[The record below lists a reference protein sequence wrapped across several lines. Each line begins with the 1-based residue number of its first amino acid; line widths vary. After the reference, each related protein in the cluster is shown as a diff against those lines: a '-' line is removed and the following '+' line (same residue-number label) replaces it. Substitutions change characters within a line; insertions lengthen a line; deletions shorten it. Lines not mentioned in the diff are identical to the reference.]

1 MERSRIDVLLE
12 RLIGLLVLAV
22 LLVGPLATGLV
33 RSQDF
38 VWVIGLTASAVGLW
52 ILRIWISPEHR
63 VLFPPICYA
72 VLAFVGYAAWRYTQ
86 APIEYIARQ
95 ELLRILVYAGI
106 FFVFLN
112 NLHRQDATQ
121 RVSIAL
127 LVLAMLISFYAV
139 YQFLTRSEYVWNF
152 VRPHGYEGR
161 ASGTYINPNHLAGF
175 LEMILPIGV
184 ALVLAGRF
192 NVLSK
197 VLLGYASLVVLVGL
211 GLTISR
217 AGWGAAGVGILFLLG
232 LYLVAYTE
240 NWMPALLAACC
251 LGGLG
256 IALFLVAR
264 KADAGQNRLTELRS
278 TYDVRYRIWPA
289 AVMVWEEN
297 FWFGG
302 GPDHFDDRYRK
313 YRAASD
319 QLVGRPGKAHNDYL
333 NALADWGVVGVGLIS
348 TALLCLVWGVVRSWK
363 YLQRSTNELGSA
375 RQSTRAAI
383 ALGTSAGLVAILAHS
398 VYDFNMHIPANAI
411 TAITLM
417 AILTGFIRY
426 STERYWVSGVAW
438 MRILV
443 SLPFVA
449 GLAYLGPQGWRLYRE
464 SEQLAAAAAIKVMSP
479 ERLNHLKA
487 AFGVDDRNAK
497 TAYAIGEHF
506 WKESSDGGDG
516 YEEKAKEALGWF
528 ERAQALNPLDPGPLI
543 RIGMCLDWLE
553 RKTEALP
560 YFEKALALDPNG
572 FNTVGHMGW
581 HYFQV
586 ENYVE
591 AKKWFDKSVGL
602 YWHENPLAFT
612 YLKLIEKKLADKAPV
627 KP

>member
-12 RLIGLLVLAV
+12 GVIGLLVLAV
-22 LLVGPLATGLV
+22 LMIGPLATGLV
-33 RSQDF
+33 RPQDF
-38 VWVIGLTASAVGLW
+38 VWAMGLTALAVGLW
-52 ILRIWISPEHR
+52 VLRIWISPEHR

-72 VLAFVGYAAWRYTQ
+72 VLAFVGYAVWCYTR

-112 NLHRQDATQ
+112 NLHRQEVTQ
-121 RVSIAL
+121 RVAVAF

-139 YQFLTRSEYVWNF
+139 YQFLTRSEQVWTF
-152 VRPHGYEGR
+152 TRPHGYEGR

-184 ALVLAGRF
+184 AFVMAGRF
-192 NVLSK
+192 NILSK
-197 VLLGYASLVVLVGL
+197 VLIGYASVVILVGL

-217 AGWGAAGVGILFLLG
+217 AGWGAAGVGLLFLLG
-232 LYLVAYTE
+232 LYLVAYSE
-240 NWMPALLAACC
+240 NWLPALLAAGC
-251 LGGLG
+251 LG
-256 IALFLVAR
+256 ALAVTLFFVAR

-278 TYDVRYRIWPA
+278 AYDVRYRIWPA
-289 AVMVWEEN
+289 AVSIWHEN
-297 FWFGG
+297 LWFGG

-333 NALADWGVVGVGLIS
+333 NALADWGIVGVSLIGLTFIS
-348 TALLCLVWGVVRSWK
+348 LIWGVARSWK
-363 YLQRSTNELGSA
+363 YLQRSTNELGAA

-383 ALGTSAGLVAILAHS
+383 ALGTCSGLVAILAHS
-398 VYDFNMHIPANAI
+398 VYDFNMHIPANAM

-417 AILTGFIRY
+417 AILSGFLRY
-426 STERYWVSGVAW
+426 STERYWLSGVAW
-438 MRILV
+438 MRVLV

-449 GLAYLGPQGWRLYRE
+449 GLAYLVPHGLRLYHE
-464 SEQLAAAAAIKVMSP
+464 SNHLAAAAAIKVMSP
-479 ERLNHLKA
+479 ERLEHLKG
-487 AFGVDDRNAK
+487 AFAIEDRNAK

-506 WKESSDGGDG
+506 WKESSEGSDG
-516 YEEKAKEALGWF
+516 YEQKAKDAMSWFEKA
-528 ERAQALNPLDPGPLI
+528 QQLNPLDPGPLI

-553 RKTEALP
+553 RKSEALP
-560 YFEKALALDPNG
+560 FFEKALALDPNG

-591 AKKWFDKSVGL
+591 AKKWFEKSMSL
-602 YWHENPLAFT
+602 YWTENPLSVT
-612 YLKLIEKKLADKAPV
+612 YLKLIEKKLAEKAA